1 MTNIQPGA
9 LVRYREREWVVLPNA
24 DRDLLLLRPI
34 GGSVRELCG
43 VLRPLAE
50 QMRSR
55 LPYETLEAASFPLP
69 DAAAVQDQAAVR
81 LLFAAARLLLRDG
94 AAPFRSLGHLSVR
107 PRPYQFV
114 PLLMALRQETV
125 RLLIADDV
133 GVGKTIE
140 AGLTAR
146 ELLDRGLVQRVAVIC
161 PPYLCE
167 QWQKELAEK
176 FHINAVVIRSSTVAR
191 LERDKPPDKS
201 IFAHYP
207 HLVASIDTVKSDRY
221 RAAFLQHCPELVIV
235 DEAHGAAQPTGTRNT
250 TQQQRHELLLK
261 LVDASNAAGRQRHL
275 ILLTATPH
283 SGVESA
289 FRSLLGLLKSE
300 FRDLDLTRL
309 ASEERIDL
317 ARHFVQRR
325 RIDVKQWMGED
336 TPFPT
341 RDLTGAEQPYH
352 FSPAYRKFYEEV
364 YRFAGELVQSAAT
377 LSGWQRRMRFWSALA
392 LLRCVTSSPAAAE
405 LALRNRLQTG
415 EERNNGT
422 GWRAETG
429 QAGEAP
435 TDDAL
440 DASFMPL
447 IYDATDN
454 ENSVDAPP
462 GAIFDAQEQD
472 PAWPVS
478 DRRKLRDF
486 ARMAQKLRGADDAKL
501 QTAIAVTRDL
511 LQAGYHP
518 ILWCRY
524 IATAD
529 YVAQEL
535 QSALGKSFKE
545 LRVTAITGAQ
555 ADDERRLLVE
565 SLQQAK
571 ARVLVATDCLSEG
584 INLQEHFSA
593 VVHYDLPWNPNR
605 LEQREGRI
613 DRFGQP
619 APQIKAV
626 LIFGQNNPVDG
637 AVLDVLLRKAR
648 EIQRT
653 LGVTTPLPANSET
666 VMEAVLTSLFARA
679 GHSTHQQQLS
689 LFTSAEAGDTGRMVE
704 QIHNAWTQAADRERE
719 NRTRFAQ
726 RAIKPEEVAR
736 ELQETEAVLG
746 TPAAVRAF
754 LQTAGQ
760 RLNFGLHTQP
770 RRAGE
775 QATTWL
781 LQVTALPK
789 SVQVQ
794 LGDLPNPWPITFDSP
809 TPPGLSY
816 IGRNHVLIE
825 ALSEYLVDC
834 AFHPQAGD
842 QPEPAARSG
851 VIRTKQVQRRT
862 TLFLLRLRFLQ
873 TERADGRATMTEET
887 LVWGFTGFYP
897 TIQSLELEAAQTLL
911 EAAQASAN
919 VDLDEKVAV
928 LTETLDWWPR
938 LRPQLATVAQ
948 LRAGQ
953 VAESHRR
960 VRRLLQGRTPFR
972 VEAQTPPDLLGVL
985 VLLPEV

>member
-9 LVRYREREWVVLPNA
+9 LVRYREREWVVLPSPE
-24 DRDLLLLRPI
+24 RDQLLLRPI
-34 GGSVRELCG
+34 GGSGRELCG
-43 VLRPLAE
+43 VLRPLTE
-50 QMRSR
+50 QMAAR
-55 LPYETLEAASFPLP
+55 LPYEALAPASFPLP
-69 DAAAVQDQAAVR
+69 DPAAVQDQAAVR
-81 LLFAAARLLLRDG
+81 LLFTAARLLLRDG

-114 PLLMALRQETV
+114 PLLMALRQESV

-146 ELLDRGLVQRVAVIC
+146 ELLDRGLVQRVAVLC

-176 FHINAVVIRSSTVAR
+176 FHINAVVIRAGTVAR
-191 LERDKPPDKS
+191 LERDKPEDKS

-207 HLVASIDTVKSDRY
+207 HLVASIDTVKSERY

-235 DEAHGAAQPTGTRNT
+235 DEAHGAAQPTGARNT
-250 TQQQRHELLLK
+250 AQQQRHELLLR
-261 LVDASNAAGRQRHL
+261 LVDEASAAGRQRHL
-275 ILLTATPH
+275 LLLTATPH

-289 FRSLLGLLKSE
+289 FRSLLGLLKPA

-309 ASEERIDL
+309 TNDERIEL

-325 RIDVKQWMGED
+325 RVDVKQWMGED

-341 RDLTGAEQPYH
+341 RDLAGAEQPYH
-352 FSPAYRKFYEEV
+352 FTPPYRKFYEEV
-364 YRFAGELVQSAAT
+364 YRFAGELVRSAAS

-405 LALRNRLQTG
+405 VALRNRLEG
-415 EERNNGT
+415 GV
-422 GWRAETG
+422 G
-429 QAGEAP
+429 
-435 TDDAL
+435 DDAGQTDAITLDDSL
-440 DASFMPL
+440 DASFTPL
-447 IYDATDN
+447 IYDPTDS
-454 ENSVDAPP
+454 ESIVDAPP
-462 GAIFDAQEQD
+462 GAIFEAQERD
-472 PAWPVS
+472 PAWPGS
-478 DRRKLRDF
+478 ERRKLRDF
-486 ARMAQKLRGADDAKL
+486 ARMAQKLRGGDDAKL
-501 QTAIAVTRDL
+501 QTAIAVTREL
-511 LQAGYHP
+511 LQAGYQP

-535 QSALGKSFKE
+535 QSALTKSFKD
-545 LRVTAITGAQ
+545 LRVTAVTGAQ

-565 SLQQAK
+565 SLQQAHR
-571 ARVLVATDCLSEG
+571 RVLVATDCLSEG

-613 DRFGQP
+613 DRFGQRS
-619 APQIKAV
+619 PQIKAV

-637 AVLDVLLRKAR
+637 AVLEVLLRKAR

-679 GHSTHQQQLS
+679 GQPGPQQQLS
-689 LFTSAEAGDTGRMVE
+689 LFATAEAGDTGRMVE

-736 ELQETEAVLG
+736 ELAETEAVLG
-746 TPAAVRAF
+746 APQAVRDF
-754 LQTAGQ
+754 LQTASQ
-760 RLNFGLHTQP
+760 RLNFGLQAQA
-770 RRAGE
+770 RRAGD
-775 QATTWL
+775 QATPWL
-781 LQVTALPK
+781 LQVNALPP

-794 LGDLPNPWPITFDSP
+794 LGELPNPWPITFDSP

-834 AFHPQAGD
+834 AFHPRLTG
-842 QPEPAARSG
+842 QPEPAARCG
-851 VIRTKQVQRRT
+851 VIRTSQVTRRT

-873 TERADGRATMTEET
+873 SERTDGRTTMTEET
-887 LVWGFTGFYP
+887 LVWGLQGVHP
-897 TIQSLELEAAQTLL
+897 SAQALELDDAQALL
-911 EAAQASAN
+911 AAAQASAN
-919 VDLDEKVAV
+919 VAASEKAAV
-928 LTETLDWWPR
+928 LAETLAWWPH
-938 LRPQLATVAQ
+938 LLPQLATVAR

-953 VAESHRR
+953 VEATHRR

-972 VEAQTPPDLLGVL
+972 IEAQTPPDLLGVL
-985 VLLPEV
+985 VLLPDL